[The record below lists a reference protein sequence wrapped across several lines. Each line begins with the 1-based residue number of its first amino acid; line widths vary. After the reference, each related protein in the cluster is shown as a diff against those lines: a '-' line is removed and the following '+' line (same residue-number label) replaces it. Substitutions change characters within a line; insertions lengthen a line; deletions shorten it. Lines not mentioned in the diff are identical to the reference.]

1 MGIKFDDIVC
11 AKMTQDFGGHPY
23 LIRHFCSTINQYVIE
38 KKMSKPITI
47 TAVLYNN
54 VMPLFVEKSADN
66 YCRFILQVLEDY
78 YPEENKFLEQMALG
92 NLQETD
98 RYDPQMIAHL
108 LGYGI
113 IERNQGQLGF
123 KVEVLKN
130 YLARKYAYKKQNLTN
145 EEKWAEISERRNR
158 LEPKVR
164 TVVRMQLQATYGISQ
179 AKHKIL
185 ESMRPDLK
193 EKYKELQYKE
203 LFDPKKS
210 EIYFKQL
217 GDLIEKHWDSCFKN
231 VFSKNKQ
238 TIKAFFTIINALR
251 LECHAAPVTDEEME
265 NFRGTITQLEKEIDN
280 LLE

>member
-1 MGIKFDDIVC
+1 
-11 AKMTQDFGGHPY
+11 
-23 LIRHFCSTINQYVIE
+23 
-38 KKMSKPITI
+38 MSKPITI

-66 YCRFILQVLEDY
+66 YCRFILQVLEDF

-164 TVVRMQLQATYGISQ
+164 TVVRMQLQATY
-179 AKHKIL
+179 
-185 ESMRPDLK
+185 D
-193 EKYKELQYKE
+193 
-203 LFDPKKS
+203 
-210 EIYFKQL
+210 
-217 GDLIEKHWDSCFKN
+217 
-231 VFSKNKQ
+231 
-238 TIKAFFTIINALR
+238 
-251 LECHAAPVTDEEME
+251 
-265 NFRGTITQLEKEIDN
+265 
-280 LLE
+280 